1 MSRVCDLRYKE
12 VINIKDGL
20 RFGFIDD
27 LEICT
32 DEGKVKAMII
42 PMPGKLWGIFGN
54 VQEFRIPWR
63 EIKQIGE
70 DIILV
75 DVETDKVRFDCP

>member
-1 MSRVCDLRYKE
+1 MCRVCDLRYKE

-32 DEGKVKAMII
+32 KEGKVKAMII
-42 PMPGKLWGIFGN
+42 PLPGKLWGVFGN
-54 VQEFRIPWR
+54 IQEFRIPWS

-75 DVETDKVRFDCP
+75 DVKTDDVKFDCP